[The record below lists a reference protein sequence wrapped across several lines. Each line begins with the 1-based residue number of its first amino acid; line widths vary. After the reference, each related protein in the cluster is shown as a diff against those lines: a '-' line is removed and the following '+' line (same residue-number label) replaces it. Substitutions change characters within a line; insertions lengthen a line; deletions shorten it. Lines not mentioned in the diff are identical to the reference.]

1 MPGFAA
7 ALALLLADPAQAAPL
22 TLPPAGEDTDLIEG
36 ATDAVER
43 LTVPVTVQGA
53 GPYRFL
59 IDTGSQRTV
68 LSTALASQLA
78 LARRAA
84 VQIVGVAGV
93 DHVATAH
100 VEEIGFGK
108 QSVAGLI
115 VPLLERRHIG
125 ADGILGTDALQEQR
139 VVLDFTK
146 ETILIGSPREVGAGS
161 GYEIVVRARRRS
173 GRLILTNALIDG
185 VNADVVIDTGAQGAI
200 GNLALQRAMRG
211 RKAGVGAL
219 ASVTGQVLTADFE
232 TARELRLSSLRLNNV
247 LIAFADSPAFAALRL
262 AHRPA
267 ILLGMRELRAFKRV
281 AIDFATRKVAFDVPA
296 GP

>member
-1 MPGFAA
+1 MPAE
-7 ALALLLADPAQAAPL
+7 LD
-22 TLPPAGEDTDLIEG
+22 ED
-36 ATDAVER
+36 
-43 LTVPVTVQGA
+43 
-53 GPYRFL
+53 
-59 IDTGSQRTV
+59 
-68 LSTALASQLA
+68 
-78 LARRAA
+78 
-84 VQIVGVAGV
+84 
-93 DHVATAH
+93 
-100 VEEIGFGK
+100 
-108 QSVAGLI
+108 
-115 VPLLERRHIG
+115 
-125 ADGILGTDALQEQR
+125 
-139 VVLDFTK
+139 
-146 ETILIGSPREVGAGS
+146 
-161 GYEIVVRARRRS
+161 EIVVRARNRL
-173 GRLILTNALIDG
+173 GRLVFTDARVDG
-185 VNADVVIDTGAQGAI
+185 QRLDVIVDTGAELTI